1 MTKIRVI
8 IAEDH
13 PIVVKGIRDLF
24 AEHGERF
31 DILDTFQDGKSLLQ
45 SANLPLADVL
55 LLDLNLPKL
64 DGLHVLEQLQTQ
76 QIRAKTIVFTSYLS
90 HQLATQCRELGAAG
104 YLVKSQGLSELTN
117 WIDEVLAGNPVF
129 PDALAPENMED
140 ADGYFLHN
148 DEFLKKYKLT
158 KREVQIIKLVCQE
171 QNSDE
176 IAHVLH
182 LSPFTVKTH
191 RRNIIRK
198 LGLEDSTISLY
209 KFAQANGLL

>member
-24 AEHGERF
+24 ADRAERF
-31 DILDTFQDGKSLLQ
+31 EILDTFQDGKTLLQ
-45 SANLPLADVL
+45 SPSLALADVL
-55 LLDLNLPKL
+55 LLDLNLPKT
-64 DGLHVLEQLQTQ
+64 DGLQILEQLQKQ
-76 QIRAKTIVFTSYLS
+76 QVRTKIIVLTSYLS

-104 YLVKSQGLSELTN
+104 YLVKSQDIGELTH
-117 WIDEVLAGNPVF
+117 WIDEALAGNPVF
-129 PDALAPENMED
+129 PDALAPENMEE
-140 ADGYFLHN
+140 ADSYFLYT

-182 LSPFTVKTH
+182 VSPFTVKTH

-198 LGLEDSTISLY
+198 LGLDDSTISLY